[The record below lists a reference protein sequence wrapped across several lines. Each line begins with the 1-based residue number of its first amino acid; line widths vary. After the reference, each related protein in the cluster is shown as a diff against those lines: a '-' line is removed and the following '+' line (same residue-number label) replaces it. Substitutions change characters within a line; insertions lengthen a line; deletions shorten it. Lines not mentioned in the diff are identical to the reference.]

1 MKMKKER
8 LRERLARLGRRCI
21 KALMGAILLLLA
33 VRANTSFFRGAFDRA
48 LENGAAFLICAP
60 IYARFD
66 RAGDALS
73 RLWKRGD
80 VIDNLLSEYAAHP
93 TEFEKYVAGVY
104 KRLGY
109 RARVTRASGDGGID
123 VHLWR
128 DGVHYA
134 VEVKLYARGRRVGRE
149 YIQKLW
155 AAQLDAKA
163 DAAIFVTTCGYTAQA
178 IDFAE
183 RHDVILVDGD
193 ALKRMISAAEHR
205 RRFGRRR

>member
-1 MKMKKER
+1 MKRKKER
-8 LRERLARLGRRCI
+8 LRARLARLGQRCI
-21 KALMGAILLLLA
+21 RALMGAVLLLLA
-33 VRANTSFFRGAFDRA
+33 VRANISFFRGAFDRA

-66 RAGDALS
+66 RTGDALS

-93 TEFEKYVAGVY
+93 TDFEKYVAGVY
-104 KRLGY
+104 RRLGY

-163 DAAIFVTTCGYTAQA
+163 DAAIFVATCGYTAQA
-178 IDFAE
+178 IEFAE

-193 ALKRMISAAEHR
+193 SLKRMIGAAEHR